1 MLALKLT
8 VPGTDG
14 QKPPLDL
21 LEWCRERDRE
31 LFNHLGEWLSRLQAL
46 LDKTAFGGN
55 LNGSVNGTG
64 KGGSLPWFS
73 GHQASL
79 ATQDSSHDVGSVYE
93 VLKESD
99 QKLFELLEDWLSR
112 LQTVCLQETAP
123 KWKTQE
129 TWRSEAN
136 SERRVNK
143 SYQDGPEMPT
153 TGRHNSVQRKSF
165 HALQY
170 LAAGSAGTHASLDTL
185 VNTGYKSTSEPEITP
200 ARQMWDDLVA
210 LCNINPLGKAKA
222 PPTHLYSWQKKLW
235 PFVKSGL
242 FEAFFG
248 FIIVTNSVFIAAQIE
263 MASVTPGAA
272 QPEVFFI
279 LATIYTW
286 FFTVELVLR
295 FLAGGPRILCEEEWA
310 WLLLDIVVVAS
321 SLMEFILEMMLR
333 AEVGS
338 NTQQANVSTS
348 MRLVRVL
355 RVAKITRAIRIVRLV
370 KFIRSLKT
378 LLYCIGRTLR
388 AMLWSGVLL
397 ILIMFLFSLVFTDV
411 CTESVAALSE
421 TQLKDSYLYF
431 RFGSLEDSMHTLF
444 ASITGGL
451 TWSEVS
457 DALAEVDGIWRL
469 VFEAYIAFCLFAV
482 LNVMTGVFCQ
492 SAIESAERDHELI
505 LQNVAQE
512 KQKYFRAVRRL
523 FSQLD
528 RNEDGGITVKEFKA
542 AMRDPSLLAVFDAL
556 EINAGDAWALF
567 TQLDRDGDCE
577 VSVEE
582 FLEGCM
588 LLKGPARSID
598 VVSIKRDLFSLQE
611 KLERVLTDFTDVKVF
626 VAQAYNMTRAT

>member
-1 MLALKLT
+1 MGL
-8 VPGTDG
+8 
-14 QKPPLDL
+14 
-21 LEWCRERDRE
+21 W
-31 LFNHLGEWLSRLQAL
+31 
-46 LDKTAFGGN
+46 
-55 LNGSVNGTG
+55 
-64 KGGSLPWFS
+64 
-73 GHQASL
+73 
-79 ATQDSSHDVGSVYE
+79 E
-93 VLKESD
+93 VLIINPNME
-99 QKLFELLEDWLSR
+99 FI
-112 LQTVCLQETAP
+112 ET
-123 KWKTQE
+123 
-129 TWRSEAN
+129 
-136 SERRVNK
+136 VNK

-153 TGRHNSVQRKSF
+153 TGRRNSVQRKSF

-185 VNTGYKSTSEPEITP
+185 VNTGIRSTSEPEITP
-200 ARQMWDDLVA
+200 ARQMWQDLVA
-210 LCNINPLGKAKA
+210 LCQINPLGKAKA
-222 PPTHLYSWQKKLW
+222 RTDGRYSDPVELDRLW
-235 PFVKSGL
+235 

-248 FIIVTNSVFIAAQIE
+248 FIIVTNSIFIAAQIE
-263 MASVTPGAA
+263 MAAAAPGVA
-272 QPEVFFI
+272 QPEIFFI

-310 WLLLDIVVVAS
+310 WLLVDIVVVAS
-321 SLMEFILEMMLR
+321 SLLEFILEMMLR

-338 NTQQANVSTS
+338 NAQQANVSTS

-421 TQLKDSYLYF
+421 TQLKTSYLYF

-457 DALAEVDGIWRL
+457 DALAEVDGVWRL

-528 RNEDGGITVKEFKA
+528 RNEDGG
-542 AMRDPSLLAVFDAL
+542 
-556 EINAGDAWALF
+556 
-567 TQLDRDGDCE
+567 
-577 VSVEE
+577 
-582 FLEGCM
+582 
-588 LLKGPARSID
+588 
-598 VVSIKRDLFSLQE
+598 
-611 KLERVLTDFTDVKVF
+611 TDVFMVC
-626 VAQAYNMTRAT
+626 ATLPQ